1 MHLRVN
7 KSRGS
12 QVYNATANRARIS
25 AAATVAAAEA
35 AAADITSLSRCEPAG
50 LALCSLT
57 DKEFRVV

>member
-35 AAADITSLSRCEPAG
+35 AAADITSLSRCEPG
-50 LALCSLT
+50 LGLCSLT